1 MSGILLTILKY
12 ALGLIGIGFVIL
24 VHEIGH
30 FIAAKAMG
38 VQVETLGIGMGPA
51 LFTIHGKN
59 TDYRFSLIPF
69 GGYCQMEGSID
80 LIKALRDDEKT
91 FSKAEYGSYFTT
103 TPLTRIII
111 FIAGP
116 LINFLLAVLLFFIV
130 SMIPA
135 WQAVHD
141 PKIVIVSDYPSLFG
155 SDITQS
161 ELRTGDYIISI
172 DKKAVSTFEEAE
184 GIISAADKA
193 MLPMTVERDGEI
205 IDVNAYGVMDNGTYR
220 YGIALYQ
227 EPVIGR
233 VEGTQLFQSGD
244 VISSVVN
251 GHPVTNAYDLY
262 QVSDRDMNIKLIRDG
277 KETDVFLP
285 SSSSF
290 PFAWQSRLIP
300 LERDGFFKS
309 IASSLMKAAEAI
321 KDTVT
326 SLLNLVN
333 LNREEVRNEITG
345 PARAALTI
353 GTITTLGIQ
362 TDFLTGLRAFIYL
375 LSLVSVS
382 LFVANLIPI
391 PTFDGGQILINI
403 YQMITGNEMKP
414 KSYVIFHIIGL
425 VFTVVILA
433 AMYSLDIL
441 HYLNM

>member
-135 WQAVHD
+135 WQA
-141 PKIVIVSDYPSLFG
+141 SLFG

-161 ELRTGDYIISI
+161 ELRTGDFVISV
-172 DKKAVSTFEEAE
+172 DGKAVSTFEEAE

-193 MLPMTVERDGEI
+193 VLPMTVERDGEI
-205 IDVNAYGVMDNGTYR
+205 IDVNAYGVPDSGTYR

-244 VISSVVN
+244 VISSVN

-277 KETDVFLP
+277 KEIDVFLR
-285 SSSSF
+285 
-290 PFAWQSRLIP
+290 SRLH
-300 LERDGFFKS
+300 G
-309 IASSLMKAAEAI
+309 
-321 KDTVT
+321 
-326 SLLNLVN
+326 
-333 LNREEVRNEITG
+333 
-345 PARAALTI
+345 RAA
-353 GTITTLGIQ
+353 
-362 TDFLTGLRAFIYL
+362 
-375 LSLVSVS
+375 
-382 LFVANLIPI
+382 
-391 PTFDGGQILINI
+391 
-403 YQMITGNEMKP
+403 
-414 KSYVIFHIIGL
+414 
-425 VFTVVILA
+425 
-433 AMYSLDIL
+433 
-441 HYLNM
+441 

>member
-12 ALGLIGIGFVIL
+12 AVGLIGIGFVIL
-24 VHEIGH
+24 VHELGH
-30 FIAAKAMG
+30 FFAAKAMG

-80 LIKALRDDEKT
+80 LVKALRDDEKS

-172 DKKAVSTFEEAE
+172 DGKAVSTFEEAE
-184 GIISAADKA
+184 KIISAADKA
-193 MLPMTVERDGEI
+193 VLPMTIKRDGKI
-205 IDVNAYGVMDNGTYR
+205 IDVNAYGVLDSGTYR

-244 VISSVVN
+244 VISSVN
-251 GHPVTNAYDLY
+251 GIPVTNAYDLY
-262 QVSDRDMNIKLIRDG
+262 QVSDSDMNIKLIRDG

-309 IASSLMKAAEAI
+309 IASSLMKAADAI
-321 KDTVT
+321 KDTVG
-326 SLLNLVN
+326 SLLNLIN

-362 TDFLTGLRAFIYL
+362 TGFLTGLRAFIYL

-382 LFVANLIPI
+382 LCVANLIPI

-425 VFTVVILA
+425 VFTVVILV
-433 AMYSLDIL
+433 AMYSLDVL
-441 HYLNM
+441 HYLNT